1 MRCPFIMLM
10 ILLAPTL
17 CIPPW
22 RLSLSLSPFQPP
34 HQLPQELLIPAIRM
48 RLHKTIRLLPTSQSA
63 PLLATK
69 KQPIR
74 NLPYQTNKSKTSS
87 LKTPI
92 SSPTPSPKTFL
103 VSSGVGTLFVASA
116 LLAISS
122 TIAFFNPC
130 TCNQSATFH
139 NLINLKY
146 AGCGPSRDSC
156 VSVRV

>member
-1 MRCPFIMLM
+1 M
-10 ILLAPTL
+10 PT
-17 CIPPW
+17 
-22 RLSLSLSPFQPP
+22 RYAHDTFGTYSVHSS
-34 HQLPQELLIPAIRM
+34 M
-48 RLHKTIRLLPTSQSA
+48 A
-63 PLLATK
+63 PLPLPPAFSTVPPTPARIAHPSYPDASAQDYPFSSYKSISTTEHNQGAAHK
-69 KQPIR
+69 KF
-74 NLPYQTNKSKTSS
+74 PYQTNKSKISS

-92 SSPTPSPKTFL
+92 SSPTPSPKTLL

-122 TIAFFNPC
+122 AIAFFNPC
-130 TCNQSATFH
+130 TCSQSATFH